1 MECHTRVE
9 DRGVRANRNGNI
21 VYSTTAEVLEVVARG
36 QSSEAKGCGR
46 MKNGGRIVGTV
57 ANRMS
62 RGYEGEQDKQ
72 AYIYIY
78 VRLTVGDHRT
88 VCTAWEN
95 YGQVRVTGVMRQAKA
110 DG

>member
-9 DRGVRANRNGNI
+9 DRGVRANRNGNR

-78 VRLTVGDHRT
+78 MFALLSVIIERFALHGKI
-88 VCTAWEN
+88 
-95 YGQVRVTGVMRQAKA
+95 TGKFALQ
-110 DG
+110 G